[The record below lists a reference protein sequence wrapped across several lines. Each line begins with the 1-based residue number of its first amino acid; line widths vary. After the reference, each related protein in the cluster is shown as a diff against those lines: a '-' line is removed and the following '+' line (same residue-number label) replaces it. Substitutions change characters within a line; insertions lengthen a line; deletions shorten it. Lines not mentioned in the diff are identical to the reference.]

1 MYAIVYL
8 QKQKL
13 KNDSSDLE
21 KMDSRTI
28 AFIIRRA
35 IYAVFTLLI
44 LIVFIFVLIHVIAPN
59 PISLAKIYSGVPHG
73 SLTFYAAYAKT
84 HGLDAPVYVQIFT
97 YIINIFKGNF
107 GIDPIKDQPVIT
119 LIGKYLPRTLEFV
132 LTGIVISII
141 LGLYTGAY
149 AAARRRKPADNT
161 VKGFYL
167 ATWSMPTFLLAAVL
181 QLVIAYDLRLLP
193 AINMVDPT
201 LRAPPDVLAFPILN
215 ALWARDWPY
224 LISLIHHMI
233 LPTLAIAL
241 LSFGII
247 TRLTRSTMLDVME
260 TDYFRLTLMKGV
272 PRNKAIYS
280 VALRNASI
288 PLVTYIVLDL
298 AFSVAGAV
306 VIEEIFSYHGIGY
319 YIVQAIYNLDYP
331 AILGTTIIIALTI
344 IVANLIA
351 DILYGVLDPR
361 VRLE

>member
-1 MYAIVYL
+1 
-8 QKQKL
+8 
-13 KNDSSDLE
+13 
-21 KMDSRTI
+21 MDSRII
-28 AFIIRRA
+28 AFIIRRG
-35 IYAVFTLLI
+35 IYAIFTLLI
-44 LIVFIFVLIHVIAPN
+44 LIVFIFVLIHIVAPN
-59 PISLAKIYSGVPHG
+59 PLDLAKIYSGVPHG
-73 SLTFYAAYAKT
+73 SVAFYQAYAKT
-84 HGLDAPVYVQIFT
+84 HGLDAPIYIQIYNYVVNVFH
-97 YIINIFKGNF
+97 GNF
-107 GIDPIKDQPVIT
+107 GTDPIKDQPVLT

-149 AAARRRKPADNT
+149 AAAKRRQPADNT

-181 QLVIAYDLRLLP
+181 QLFIAYDLKLLP
-193 AINMVDPT
+193 AIGMVNPV
-201 LRAPPDVLAFPILN
+201 LKAPPNVLAFPLLN
-215 ALWARDWPY
+215 AIWAHDWVY
-224 LISLIHHMI
+224 LSSLIHHMI

-272 PRNKAIYS
+272 PRNKAIYR

-298 AFSVAGAV
+298 AGSVAGAV
-306 VIEEIFSYHGIGY
+306 VIEDIFSYHGIGY
-319 YIVQAIYNLDYP
+319 YIVEAVYNLDYP
-331 AILGTTIIIALTI
+331 GILGTTIIIAITI
-344 IVANLIA
+344 IIANLIA
-351 DILYGVLDPR
+351 DLLYGVLDPR